1 MFNIKTLLSVFNEQG
16 TLLKWLQKVE
26 EALKNDTLTGVTVSQ
41 PTTTTAVL
49 TFTFKDGTTLDS
61 AVIDLPPGA
70 PGINGTNGTDGAI
83 HALGTHNLTGP
94 DGNSFK
100 LSMIFSANGIL
111 KPGQIVLFSGDE
123 TENGKLYKYVGERN
137 LFGTSWKPWNAAD
150 WEYQGSFKG
159 DPGKDGN
166 GIVSINSEASYVS
179 GNDTITPITI
189 ETDDSTEQITVS
201 ARNGTDGTNG
211 ADGFI
216 QHRAQYNR
224 YSADNVTIVVFK
236 RYNDNTD
243 TTLKKGS
250 YVMIV
255 DQYNYKD
262 SIIGLVPEYF
272 GEDIPFI
279 GNSIELPV
287 TDFAIG
293 NSTLRLRG
301 ADGVGIES
309 ITTLGYRAGTGAN
322 IGYTETM
329 LKAHMSDNT
338 DIDLSVFAKDGI
350 DNTQQLLTDIKIANL
365 GKYNVF
371 AENTNN
377 YGFTYNDTSEKF
389 KAKKFYL
396 TNSSDTSSQ
405 SISISTSGATISSSK
420 ILYCVEKGRFL
431 TNSEVLEKS
440 ETLTLIVFQK
450 ENLTITI
457 S

>member
-1 MFNIKTLLSVFNEQG
+1 MISKDTILSIFNEKG
-16 TLLKWLQKVE
+16 TLLKWLQKLEKAYTGAELTNVE
-26 EALKNDTLTGVTVSQ
+26 ITQTNPLT
-41 PTTTTAVL
+41 AI
-49 TFTFKDGTTLDS
+49 FTFLFEDGSTVNSSPITLPQGPAGKDGVNGTNGAD
-61 AVIDLPPGA
+61 GA
-70 PGINGTNGTDGAI
+70 PGKDGVNGTNGTDGAI

-94 DGNSFK
+94 DGNSFRF
-100 LSMIFSANGIL
+100 SMIFSANGIL
-111 KPGQIVLFSGDE
+111 KPGQIVLFRGDK
-123 TENGKLYKYVGERN
+123 TENGKLYKYVGERD
-137 LFGTSWKPWNAAD
+137 LFSTTWKPWNDAD
-150 WEYQGSFKG
+150 WEYEGSFKG
-159 DPGKDGN
+159 DPG
-166 GIVSINSEASYVS
+166 EA
-179 GNDTITPITI
+179 
-189 ETDDSTEQITVS
+189 
-201 ARNGTDGTNG
+201 
-211 ADGFI
+211 
-216 QHRAQYNR
+216 
-224 YSADNVTIVVFK
+224 
-236 RYNDNTD
+236 
-243 TTLKKGS
+243 
-250 YVMIV
+250 
-255 DQYNYKD
+255 
-262 SIIGLVPEYF
+262 
-272 GEDIPFI
+272 
-279 GNSIELPV
+279 
-287 TDFAIG
+287 
-293 NSTLRLRG
+293 
-301 ADGVGIES
+301 GVGIES

-338 DIDLSVFAKDGI
+338 DIEFSAFAKDGI

-431 TNSEVLEKS
+431 TNSEQLGKS

>member
-1 MFNIKTLLSVFNEQG
+1 MISKDTILSIFNEKG
-16 TLLKWLQKVE
+16 TLLKWLQKLEKAYTGAELTNVE
-26 EALKNDTLTGVTVSQ
+26 ITQTNPLT
-41 PTTTTAVL
+41 AI
-49 TFTFKDGTTLDS
+49 FTFLFEDGSTVNSSPITLPQGPAGKDG
-61 AVIDLPPGA
+61 V
-70 PGINGTNGTDGAI
+70 NGTNGADGA
-83 HALGTHNLTGP
+83 
-94 DGNSFK
+94 
-100 LSMIFSANGIL
+100 
-111 KPGQIVLFSGDE
+111 
-123 TENGKLYKYVGERN
+123 
-137 LFGTSWKPWNAAD
+137 
-150 WEYQGSFKG
+150 
-159 DPGKDGN
+159 PGKDGN
-166 GIVSINSEASYVS
+166 GIVSFVS
-179 GNDTITPITI
+179 GAPYISGDKTITPVTI
-189 ETDDSTEQITVS
+189 ETDESTENLTVE
-201 ARNGTDGTNG
+201 AQNGKDGVNGTNG

-216 QHRAQYNR
+216 QHIAQFNK
-224 YSADNVTIVVFK
+224 YSDDNITIMVFK

-255 DQYNYKD
+255 DQSNYND
-262 SIIGLVPEYF
+262 SIIGLVPEYV
-272 GEDIPFI
+272 GEDTPFI

-287 TDFAIG
+287 TDFAIA
-293 NSTLRLRG
+293 NYTLNLRG
-301 ADGVGIES
+301 EQGIAGTDGVGIES
-309 ITTLGYRAGTGAN
+309 ITTLGYRAGSGAN

-338 DIDLSVFAKDGI
+338 DIEFSAFAKDGI

-431 TNSEVLEKS
+431 TNSELLGKS

>member
-1 MFNIKTLLSVFNEQG
+1 MISKDTILSIFNEKG
-16 TLLKWLQKVE
+16 TLLKWLQKLEKAYTGAELTNVE
-26 EALKNDTLTGVTVSQ
+26 ITQTNPLT
-41 PTTTTAVL
+41 AI
-49 TFTFKDGTTLDS
+49 FTFLFEDGSTVNSSPITLPQGPAGKDG
-61 AVIDLPPGA
+61 V
-70 PGINGTNGTDGAI
+70 NGTNGADGA
-83 HALGTHNLTGP
+83 
-94 DGNSFK
+94 
-100 LSMIFSANGIL
+100 
-111 KPGQIVLFSGDE
+111 
-123 TENGKLYKYVGERN
+123 
-137 LFGTSWKPWNAAD
+137 
-150 WEYQGSFKG
+150 
-159 DPGKDGN
+159 PGKDGN
-166 GIVSINSEASYVS
+166 GIVSIVS
-179 GNDTITPITI
+179 GAPYISGDKTITPVTI
-189 ETDDSTEQITVS
+189 ETDESTENLTVE
-201 ARNGTDGTNG
+201 AQNGKDGVNGTNG

-216 QHRAQYNR
+216 QHIAQFNK
-224 YSADNVTIVVFK
+224 YSDDNITIMVFK

-255 DQYNYKD
+255 DQSNYND
-262 SIIGLVPEYF
+262 SIIGLVPEYV
-272 GEDIPFI
+272 GEDTPFI

-287 TDFAIG
+287 TDFAIA
-293 NSTLRLRG
+293 NYTLNLRG
-301 ADGVGIES
+301 EQGIAGTDGVGIES
-309 ITTLGYRAGTGAN
+309 ITTLGYRAGSGAN

-338 DIDLSVFAKDGI
+338 DIEFSAFAKDGI

-431 TNSEVLEKS
+431 TNSELLGKS